1 MSSHPQRH
9 LSAHRSASGR
19 WAKRAWAFAL
29 LIAAAG
35 ALGAQEFEAEIRLT
49 PEDTIGREEMALLR
63 IQVRSERASRSVP
76 EATFRLDNFRVIRG
90 PIQSSSLHIHD
101 GTQSTSRTLTW
112 HLRPLAV
119 GKARIHSVT
128 LEVGDKT
135 IELPDRE
142 LEVTEETP
150 PERRRQRRRND
161 PFDRL
166 FEDDPFSEDP
176 FQSLVRSSRDRSS
189 VRAPSP
195 RAPKIFLR
203 AEAEPRDPYVGQQV
217 LYTLRLYTQVDIQSV
232 NPEELPDFKGFWTQ
246 VIPQADQL
254 QPEMV
259 DYEGERFGR
268 VVLLQRALFP
278 RRSGSFELE
287 PIRARMDAK
296 MPEAGPFG
304 SSLPRSQEITRSS
317 DAVRLEVRELPEAPV
332 GFQGA
337 VGRMTLAAD
346 LKPGEITVGDAATL
360 TLTLSGKG
368 HLQGIP
374 APQIPEI
381 SGLKVFPPQQQSD
394 ERLEDREV
402 HGTRSWSFVLVPE
415 HPGSWQLPS
424 IEICYF
430 DPQWERYKTV
440 ASPPLD
446 LAVRGTS
453 GPAQVNG
460 ESVEL
465 HSIRTAALPAG
476 GSGGGFAGVL
486 PWLFVLPWGLIGL
499 VLFLR
504 HRGGGRAHHR
514 PARRRLLERLE
525 QAQAEER
532 PRQAAAEIEDAWRDF
547 LHERWDI
554 PRGSPSTQWGN
565 LLTERGIQ
573 AEAAGELVKLADD
586 LHYLRYA
593 PKLSAVAELRRELIE
608 RSRKL
613 ARSVG

>member
-1 MSSHPQRH
+1 MPSHPQHH
-9 LSAHRSASGR
+9 LFASGR
-19 WAKRAWAFAL
+19 RIRRAWALAL
-29 LIAAAG
+29 LFAATG
-35 ALGAQEFEAEIRLT
+35 ALGAKEFDVEIRLT
-49 PEDTIGREEMALLR
+49 PEDAIGRDEVALLR
-63 IQVRSERASRSVP
+63 IQVRSERASREVP
-76 EATFRLDNFRVIRG
+76 EASFRLENFRVLRG
-90 PIQSSSLHIHD
+90 PIQSSSLHIHE
-101 GTQSTSRTLTW
+101 GEQSTSRTLTW
-112 HLRPLAV
+112 HLQPLAV
-119 GKARIHSVT
+119 GKARVHSVT
-128 LEVGDKT
+128 LDVGGKT
-135 IELPDRE
+135 IRLPDRE
-142 LEVTEETP
+142 LEVLDETP
-150 PERRRQRRRND
+150 PERRRQRQRND

-166 FEDDPFSEDP
+166 LDDDPFAEDP
-176 FQSLVRSSRDRSS
+176 FESLVRSSRDRRS
-189 VRAPSP
+189 VRAPSA
-195 RAPKIFLR
+195 RAPKILLR
-203 AEAEPRDPYVGQQV
+203 AEAEPRRPYVGQQV

-246 VIPQADQL
+246 VIPQPDQL

-287 PIRARMDAK
+287 PIRARMEAK
-296 MPEAGPFG
+296 LPEAGPFG
-304 SSLPRSQEITRSS
+304 SALPRSQEITRSS
-317 DAVRLEVRELPEAPV
+317 NAVRLEVRELPEAPV

-337 VGRMTLAAD
+337 VGRLTLAAD
-346 LKPGEITVGDAATL
+346 LKPRELAVGEAATL

-394 ERLEDREV
+394 QRLEGREV
-402 HGTRSWSFVLVPE
+402 HGTRSWSFVLVSE
-415 HPGSWQLPS
+415 HPGSWQLPA

-430 DPQWERYKTV
+430 DPQWERYQSV
-440 ASPPLD
+440 ASPPLE
-446 LAVRGTS
+446 LAVRGRT
-453 GPAQVNG
+453 GTAQING
-460 ESVEL
+460 ETVEL

-476 GSGGGFAGVL
+476 ASGGGLARLL

-504 HRGGGRAHHR
+504 HRPGGTEHHR

-525 QAQAEER
+525 QAEAEER

-565 LLTERGIQ
+565 LLMERGIQ

-613 ARSVG
+613 VRSVG